1 MLVIA
6 LVAGPHRNVTSRA
19 VMSNTI
25 AVGVFTV
32 EVTAQVR
39 AKLCTLQVTMGMS
52 MMLYVSAASDV
63 HLCLHLDDDPAHYV
77 CNVLVNLTKA
87 CDQR

>member
-1 MLVIA
+1 
-6 LVAGPHRNVTSRA
+6 
-19 VMSNTI
+19 MSNTI

-63 HLCLHLDDDPAHYV
+63 HLCLHLDDDPAHSLGRHGYV
-77 CNVLVNLTKA
+77 
-87 CDQR
+87 QRRHGYVQR